1 MHGKQLYNKMH
12 NLDGPGIWVCADWSG
27 TEAGWSLASLDLVS
41 RLGPKGGPDTG
52 AVGINL

>member
-12 NLDGPGIWVCADWSG
+12 NLDGPGIWACADWSG
-27 TEAGWSLASLDLVS
+27 TEAGWSLASLDLAS
-41 RLGPKGGPDTG
+41 RLGPLGWPGTG